1 MHQNNKYV
9 FLYDKKISSKF
20 FSEGIKNYHQFCTV
34 NDFKK
39 LIKSLPCVTQST
51 STLTD
56 HILASFSSIVSQ
68 KSVIDI
74 GMSDHRLY
82 FCTQKISH
90 VNTQKWFDS
99 KFLEKRNASGLYSSC
114 FMHGIV
120 ACMRLPF
127 FKIFSNFVHFCPNF
141 QIFWPFLPIFCL
153 FSEKSHGCS
162 YCLEQAL
169 AGNKLFKKFKKS
181 RLNIDRGLYK
191 KLNMIPQN

>member
-9 FLYDKKISSKF
+9 VLYDKRISSNF
-20 FSEGIKNYHQFCTV
+20 FSDDIKNYHQFCTI
-34 NDFKK
+34 NDLKK

-82 FCTQKISH
+82 FCTQKISN

-99 KFLEKRNASGLYSSC
+99 KFLEKQNTSRLYSSY

-120 ACMRLPF
+120 ACRGCPF
-127 FKIFSNFVHFCPNF
+127 SKYF
-141 QIFWPFLPIFCL
+141 QILYIF
-153 FSEKSHGCS
+153 
-162 YCLEQAL
+162 A
-169 AGNKLFKKFKKS
+169 
-181 RLNIDRGLYK
+181 
-191 KLNMIPQN
+191 